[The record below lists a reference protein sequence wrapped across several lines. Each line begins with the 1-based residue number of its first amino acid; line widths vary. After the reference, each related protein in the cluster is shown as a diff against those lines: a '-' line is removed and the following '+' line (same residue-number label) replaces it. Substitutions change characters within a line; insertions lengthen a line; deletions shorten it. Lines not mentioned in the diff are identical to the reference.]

1 VVLDSG
7 DAFVGCLAHNRM
19 PFVWR
24 PKLPIYAN
32 DMALLK
38 ESWVKVINKGA
49 QTIWPGHGKS
59 FPLDKILKYL
69 N

>member
-1 VVLDSG
+1 
-7 DAFVGCLAHNRM
+7 M